1 MPVISDTAITRIANW
16 ATTKVLKD
24 SCDILR
30 ETRVPTS
37 SGGFTITYPTAHAA
51 VPCVVLN
58 TGTPHEQLIAG
69 QEVGFMPKVILLPK
83 GTDVLG
89 SDRIK
94 VGTITYH
101 VIDLFA
107 PESYEVCRRVLVRRA
122 SMSG

>member
-58 TGTPHEQLIAG
+58 TGTPHEQLIA
-69 QEVGFMPKVILLPK
+69 ENICRYMHGFVWIRSTALVAFISRKESRKPKALRQL
-83 GTDVLG
+83 TF
-89 SDRIK
+89 
-94 VGTITYH
+94 T
-101 VIDLFA
+101 
-107 PESYEVCRRVLVRRA
+107 
-122 SMSG
+122 